1 MVSAILCFG
10 AMLASQAAPYDP
22 GRHAGFLDQ
31 RFTLIRETIRKL
43 DAKKIEVK
51 VAVERLGKTL
61 GECRRLQPQI
71 TEYMNK
77 QSGNSTRVLRLIQA
91 QGLFEAYLSS
101 EILALDG
108 DAESKSLGKVLEL
121 RLAKAIPLLGK

>member
-10 AMLASQAAPYDP
+10 AMLVGQAAPYDP